1 MAFPSTPLDIDVEL
15 RLDGVWTDVTTYV
28 RAEGG
33 GIDIKR
39 GRSSEGSAVD
49 PGTCSITF
57 ENTDGRFSP
66 RNPNSPYFGILGRN
80 TPVRVSLYGG
90 TPYLNL
96 PGGAGDRASTPD
108 TAALDITGDIDVR
121 IEASLDDWG
130 VTATTELLGKYNV
143 TGNQRSYRLL
153 LDPDGFPVFSWSTD
167 GTAFIDV
174 TATEPIQG
182 AATGRIALRATLD
195 VNNGLGGYTVTFYTA
210 NSIDGGYDQF
220 GGVIETTSGTT
231 SIFSS
236 TADLQVGDIA
246 NLSFDELQG
255 KVYAAQVR
263 NGIGGTAVAN
273 IDFTLQ
279 TVGATSFTGTD
290 GLTWTLA
297 GNASISNKQTRFSG
311 EVSSWPPAWGTGGFD
326 VTTTVEGSGIIRRL
340 GTGQSPLGSCLSR
353 AIAADD
359 DVVAYWPMEDG
370 VGATHFYSP
379 ISGVRPMSFNGLTL
393 AAESVTVSG
402 YPAGSSELP
411 TVATAA
417 YLSGRVP
424 SFTSTQWQTEFLF
437 KIDTAPTT
445 LRTILAVRGT
455 GTVKLWRFYLNNTT
469 ARVRGEDGDGAT
481 LFDDDITGTG
491 NFFGGWR
498 RCRLRAAQNG
508 GNVDWTVSWFT
519 LGGTGLDENSGSY
532 AGTVGRVSN
541 IESAPGNGYSVD
553 LDGMGIGH
561 IAVFDAFTTVY
572 SGPDIGSAGETA
584 GDRMLRLA
592 GEEGVP
598 ILVSGTPAA
607 NLTVGAQGQKTFL
620 ELVQEAAEADQGM
633 LFERRDTLA
642 LAYRDKLTLYDQSVH
657 LDLDYEASEIE
668 APLSPVDDDQNTE
681 NDVTV
686 SRDSGSSARVVD
698 TETKLSVN
706 QPPDGV
712 GVYAT
717 SYSFNLHNDDN
728 LEQVAGWKLRL
739 GTLDEARFPQVRVNL
754 ARNPSLISQVINTEV
769 GDRLRITNPPSWLPP
784 EDINLMVIGYTEQ
797 FSQYAWVITYN
808 CVPYTPWAVSN
819 AEEGDYDHVDTAGCE
834 TIEALDTTETAI
846 DVLTTADYRWVDS
859 ATYSSDFPFD
869 IMIGGERMTV
879 TACTPSMKDD
889 FSTNQTDT
897 WGSADI
903 GGTWTNTGGV
913 AGNFDVAG
921 GVGTHTLTTTTP
933 SRRSYLTALHADFD
947 VYAKIACSAVPTGG
961 SLYGS
966 LMGRYIDGNNLY
978 WARLE
983 FTTGSEINLTIR
995 KLVAAAE
1002 TQLGS
1007 YNTRLTF
1014 SAGTY
1019 YRLRFQAQGTTL
1031 RARMWEAGTAEPT
1044 NWQIEVTDSSLTS
1057 AGSIGCRSIADVG
1070 NTNVNPIISFDDF
1083 ECFNPQIMTVTRSV
1097 NGIVKSHSSGADV
1110 RLFYTP
1116 YVAL

>member
-1 MAFPSTPLDIDVEL
+1 MAFPQTPLNLDVEL
-15 RLDGVWTDVTTYV
+15 NLDGTWTDVTSYV

-33 GIDIKR
+33 IEIRR
-39 GRSSEGSAVD
+39 GRSAEGGSVD
-49 PGTCSITF
+49 PGTCSLTF

-80 TPVRVSLYGG
+80 TPIRVSTYGG
-90 TPYLNL
+90 NPYLNL
-96 PGGAGDRASTPD
+96 PGGSGDRASTPD

-130 VTATTELLGKYNV
+130 VTATTELLGKYNT

-153 LDPDGFPVFSWSTD
+153 LDPDGYPVFSWSTN

-210 NSIDGGYDQF
+210 NSIEGGYDQF
-220 GGVIETTSGTT
+220 GGVIETVAGTT
-231 SIFSS
+231 SIFAS
-236 TADLQVGDIA
+236 TADLHVGDIA
-246 NLSFDELQG
+246 NLAFDELQG
-255 KVYAAQVR
+255 KVYAVQVR

-273 IDFTLQ
+273 IDFTEQ
-279 TVGATSFTGTD
+279 TVGATSFTGDD
-290 GLTWTLA
+290 GLTWTLS
-297 GNASISNKQTRFSG
+297 GNASISDKQTRFSG

-326 VTTTVEGSGIIRRL
+326 VTTTVEASGILRRL

-353 AIAADD
+353 AITADD

-370 VGATHFYSP
+370 VGATQFYSP
-379 ISGVRPMSFNGLTL
+379 IQGVRPMTFNGLTL

-402 YPAGSSELP
+402 YPGGSDDLP
-411 TVATAA
+411 TTSSGAS
-417 YLSGRVP
+417 LSGRVP
-424 SFTSTQWQTEFLF
+424 SYTETDWQTEFLF
-437 KIDTAPTT
+437 NIETGPATIRT
-445 LRTILAVRGT
+445 LLCVRTT
-455 GTVKLWRFYLNNTT
+455 GTVKLWRFQLSNTT
-469 ARVRGEDGDGAT
+469 ARVRGEDADGT
-481 LFDDDITGTG
+481 VLFDDDELGTG

-498 RCRLRAAQNG
+498 RCRLRVTQNG

-519 LGGTGLDENSGSY
+519 LGGNGLDENSGSF
-532 AGTVGRVSN
+532 AGTTGRVTGFVGP
-541 IESAPGNGYSVD
+541 PGGGYSAD
-553 LDGMGIGH
+553 LDGMGLGH
-561 IAVFDAFTTVY
+561 IAVFSAHTTVY

-584 GDRMLRLA
+584 GERMLRLA
-592 GEEGVP
+592 REEGVP

-607 NLTVGAQGQKTFL
+607 NLTVGAQQQKTFL
-620 ELVQEAAEADQGM
+620 DLVQEAADADQGM
-633 LFERRDTLA
+633 LFERRDSLA

-657 LDLDYEASEIE
+657 LDLDYEDSEIE

-698 TETKLSVN
+698 TETRLSIN

-712 GVYAT
+712 GSYAT
-717 SYSFNLHNDDN
+717 SYSLNLHNDDN

-739 GTLDEARFPQVRVNL
+739 GTVDETRFPEVRVNL
-754 ARNPSLISQVINTEV
+754 ARNPSLISQVVDTEV

-784 EDINLMVIGYTEQ
+784 EDIDLMVIGYTEILA
-797 FSQYAWVITYN
+797 QYEWVITYN
-808 CVPYTPWAVSN
+808 CVPYSPYAVSN
-819 AEEGDYDHVDTAGCE
+819 AEEGNYDHVDTAGCE

-846 DVLTTADYRWVDS
+846 DVLTTATYRWVDS
-859 ATYSSDFPFD
+859 ATYSTDFPFD

-879 TACTPSMKDD
+879 TACTSSMKDD
-889 FSTNQTDT
+889 FSANQTDT
-897 WGSADI
+897 WGTADI
-903 GGTWTNTGGV
+903 GGSWTSTGGV

-947 VYAKIACSAVPTGG
+947 VYARISCSAIPTGG
-961 SLYGS
+961 SLFGA
-966 LMGRYIDGNNLY
+966 LMGRYIDGDNLY
-978 WARLE
+978 QARME
-983 FTTGSEINLTIR
+983 FTTASGITLTIR

-1002 TQLGS
+1002 SNLGT
-1007 YNTRLTF
+1007 YNTRLTLG
-1014 SAGTY
+1014 AGTF

-1031 RARMWEAGTAEPT
+1031 RARMWEAGTTEPS

-1057 AGSIGCRSIADVG
+1057 AGSIGCRSIADSG
-1070 NTNVNPIISFDDF
+1070 NTNVNPIISYDDF
-1083 ECFNPQIMTVTRSV
+1083 EVFNPQIMTVTRSV
-1097 NGIVKSHSSGADV
+1097 NGVVKSHSSGADV